1 MGTSQEYE
9 ARSDTE
15 LLSLWCEGDRR
26 AGNALTR
33 RHYEPLFTAVRRRI
47 GDAELAAEVV
57 NDTFRIVVQ
66 QRDKIREPERF
77 RGYLQCIA
85 HRQLC
90 ERLRSRYREP
100 NLDLDEL
107 SAAAATGSLTAEVGD
122 RIDAKLLHRAL
133 RELPLE
139 QQFTLELYMWE
150 DLSAGEIAT
159 MMDVSLAMVRHR
171 IRLAKERLGA
181 LITAYRKDPAVTVR
195 DTEELLTWFSQLRD
209 RARKLGDV
217 DPAA

>member
-9 ARSDTE
+9 ARSDPE

-26 AGNALTR
+26 AGDALTR
-33 RHYEPLFTAVRRRI
+33 RHYEPLFTALRRRI
-47 GDAELAAEVV
+47 GDVELAAEVA

-100 NLDLDEL
+100 SLDFDEL
-107 SAAAATGSLTAEVGD
+107 SAAVATGSLSAEVD
-122 RIDAKLLHRAL
+122 ERIAAKLLHQAL
-133 RELPLE
+133 RELPIE

-150 DLSAGEIAT
+150 DLSAGEIAA
-159 MMDVSLAMVRHR
+159 MMEVSLAQVRHR
-171 IRLAKERLGA
+171 IRLAKQRLAA
-181 LITAYRKDPAVTVR
+181 LITGYRQDPAVVVD
-195 DTEELLTWFSQLRD
+195 DTAALQQWFGELRE
-209 RARKLGDV
+209 RARRLGDV
-217 DPAA
+217 EPAA